1 VTPIRLMLFYLAIA
15 SFAPALIGLRPG
27 SWAAYYYGALLTWWL
42 VISVAVVRWSDPAGR
57 RIRGLATGIVPTVTP
72 YTDAARRAL
81 AQKRLII
88 VARDHADFN
97 GRIRR
102 IQSTDHAVRVI
113 SDRRSTERRRQL
125 EVYIP
130 ERRQAERRRHDI
142 QSLLLTQGWAEVQL
156 PQT

>member
-1 VTPIRLMLFYLAIA
+1 VTPTRLMFFYLAIA

-42 VISVAVVRWSDPAGR
+42 VISVAVVRWSDPAQR
-57 RIRGLATGIVPTVTP
+57 VRAPATGSAGAATP
-72 YTDAARRAL
+72 YTDAARRVL
-81 AQKRLII
+81 AETRLII
-88 VARDHADFN
+88 VARGHADYT

-102 IQSTDHAVRVI
+102 IQSTDQAVRVI

-130 ERRQAERRRHDI
+130 ERRLAERRSHDV
-142 QSLLLTQGWAEVQL
+142 QSLLLTQGWAEVRL
-156 PQT
+156 PQN